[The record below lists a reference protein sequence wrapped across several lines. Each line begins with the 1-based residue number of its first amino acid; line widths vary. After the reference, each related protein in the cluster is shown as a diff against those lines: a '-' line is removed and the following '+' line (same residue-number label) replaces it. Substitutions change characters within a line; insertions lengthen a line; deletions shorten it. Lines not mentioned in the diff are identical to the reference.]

1 MKMVMVVV
9 EFLKAVELNAVVV
22 VYEWFAVMVVK
33 TAKDGI
39 GYGIKGDIVFVDDY
53 MGIVCLRL

>member
-1 MKMVMVVV
+1 MW
-9 EFLKAVELNAVVV
+9 LWL
-22 VYEWFAVMVVK
+22 YEWFTVMVVK
-33 TAKDGI
+33 TAKDGN

>member
-1 MKMVMVVV
+1 MMVVQ
-9 EFLKAVELNAVVV
+9 
-22 VYEWFAVMVVK
+22 
-33 TAKDGI
+33 TAKDDN